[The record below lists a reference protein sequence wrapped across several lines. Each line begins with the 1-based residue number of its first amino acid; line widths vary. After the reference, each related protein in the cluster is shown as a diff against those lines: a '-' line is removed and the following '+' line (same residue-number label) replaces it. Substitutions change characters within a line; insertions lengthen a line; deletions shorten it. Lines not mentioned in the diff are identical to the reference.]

1 LHITH
6 LGVTNFRNFASVQVD
21 FPPHIVVL
29 RGDNGQGKSN
39 LLEAVYVLA
48 TSRSHR
54 ATNERELINW
64 SALDQDLP
72 VCRLSA
78 DVERSA
84 GTVRLE
90 LALSA
95 QNAASA
101 AAQVSIN
108 DNQSGAR
115 PQAVQKR
122 IRVNGVP
129 RRAFDLVGHL
139 TVVAF
144 GVQDINIVSG
154 APALRR
160 RYLDVTNSQVDRR
173 YLRALQRYQRVL
185 WQRNRLLRLISLH
198 QAKEDELAFWDAELV
213 ENGSYLMQGRQEM
226 VAALNELA
234 GTIHQDLSDER
245 TPLTVTYV
253 RSTEREKRPGS
264 GDSGPSHEDLGR
276 ALEAARTKELAL
288 GMTLVGPHRDDL
300 RFTVQDV
307 DMSVYGSRGQ
317 QRVVALA
324 LKLAEARFM
333 HDRTGEDPVLLLDDV
348 LSELDAGHRSHLLA
362 SVAAYRQVLM
372 TTTDLDHFDPGF
384 LERAALYH
392 VSGGRIEPARS

>member
-1 LHITH
+1 MYITH
-6 LGVTNFRNFASVQVD
+6 LSLTNFRNFARVQLD

-54 ATNERELINW
+54 ATNERELFNW
-64 SALDQDLP
+64 SALEHDLP

-78 DVERSA
+78 DVERAA
-84 GTVRLE
+84 GRIRLE
-90 LALSA
+90 IALSP
-95 QNAASA
+95 QSAASGT
-101 AAQVSIN
+101 AQLTTH
-108 DNQSGAR
+108 DNPSGDR
-115 PQAVQKR
+115 PQAIQKR
-122 IRVNGVP
+122 IRLNGIP
-129 RRAFDLVGHL
+129 RRAIDLVGQL

-144 GVQDINIVSG
+144 SVQDINIVSG
-154 APALRR
+154 PPALRR

-185 WQRNRLLRLISLH
+185 WQRNRLLRLI
-198 QAKEDELAFWDAELV
+198 AKREAGEDELAFWDAQLV
-213 ENGSYLMQGRQEM
+213 ENGSYLIKGRQEM
-226 VAALNELA
+226 VAALNQLA
-234 GTIHQDLSDER
+234 GAIHQELSDDR
-245 TPLTVTYV
+245 TPLTVTYIA
-253 RSTEREKRPGS
+253 STDREKVPAS
-264 GDSGPSHEDLGR
+264 GDNGLPEEDLGR
-276 ALEAARTKELAL
+276 ALQAVRPRELTL
-288 GMTLVGPHRDDL
+288 GMTLIGPHRDDL
-300 RFTVQDV
+300 RFSVGDV

-333 HDRTGEDPVLLLDDV
+333 HARMGDDPVLLLDDV
-348 LSELDAGHRSHLLA
+348 LSELDAAHRLHLLA

-384 LERAALYH
+384 LEQAALYL
-392 VSGGRIEPARS
+392 VSSGGIEPAKG